1 MSKIKL
7 ATEWMQIPEQIPSY
21 ITVGDLMQL
30 LERADPDMPVT
41 FVKYADG
48 EINFVD
54 GVEIRHA
61 NQSGEIMSRDEEDS
75 CKDTMPILVLSVLG

>member
-7 ATEWMQIPEQIPSY
+7 ATKWMPIPEQIPTY
-21 ITVGDLMQL
+21 ITVGDLIQL
-30 LERADPDMPVT
+30 LERADPDIPVT

-48 EINFVD
+48 EINFVE

-61 NQSGEIMSRDEEDS
+61 NPSGEIMSRDQEDS
-75 CKDTMPILVLSVLG
+75 CKDTMQILVLSVLG